1 MDLNANSGA
10 SGVTDTSSVTAIKVQ
25 VVLDTTTEQLKR
37 QFSGIQTDIEKDPI
51 GLTFGVD
58 KKTSKDAI
66 IKGLQEIL
74 GKGTNITIGAG
85 IDPNAGNQVK
95 KQVQNAANA
104 GQQAANKSKVK
115 IKVQTDVDDRA
126 KNKLDAYYKR
136 LKERY
141 DLEAKI
147 ASSTVNG
154 VINPELDGAGKR
166 LKAVRAELKQLKSEL
181 QGKIPTDKYSKAYE
195 IWHSGQARIA
205 AAGQS
210 ASGTLNRREATK
222 NATLTKREV
231 QEKLNEFYT
240 QQKKA
245 GALEQAS
252 LTLGNKTANSKELE
266 AVKTQLEK
274 AQESAKNLR
283 TELSNLLP
291 DEEIDK
297 LTKFDNEL
305 DDNLIRIKG
314 RIADQNAAKTKSE
327 SDAQL
332 NAAKKAKISEYNSE
346 LSNFKKLTLDS
357 ARLEG
362 KSDSENELSFVN
374 QQMEDSLNNLN
385 KLQTDLGDVL
395 SKNELDEIIH
405 QYEKFESDL
414 ADEVARIEAHYEDLK
429 NARESTKATAEEKRQ
444 AKQTDDYTN
453 DLATVRNKYKN
464 MSGVP
469 ADVSGA
475 LDNVDAQIKTLDTL
489 KVGTEDYAN
498 QLKVIGTTW
507 ADATRQ
513 MDAFDK
519 AQKDTENHVKSMT
532 EQALKWQKS
541 ISGNTEEADNLRK
554 SIQRILSIEKSLNPD
569 HSSDKYVK
577 GVAAMD
583 DVFIDAKASMS
594 AYKSEYKNLESQAT
608 STLTK
613 IRKAEMQLVEA
624 NNTAF
629 DNLLKGQP
637 GYIGNQDRS
646 FEGRIRELNEMDSQ
660 SEQYRTTL
668 KGIQEDWQKI
678 SLQIQHALKS
688 EEDLAKEAEQ
698 KHGQVRSKQ
707 AAYNTI
713 QNRLSSTEF
722 TRKNSVA
729 LGRFN
734 TGVLDDGKTGQ
745 QVLAELDAAMKQLDE
760 NKGPTEFKATL
771 SQVDDLLVL
780 VRKHIDDAL
789 GQSRQTKTVNTD
801 IDKMENLMRTLY
813 QYKETLHGFEGSKF
827 EAEYNEL
834 FDAIKNGSYS
844 FEEAQMKV
852 SKFQNAC
859 HQAGLETETL
869 GQKLS
874 RLFKEHFQTAIAMAG
889 VAMVKQGLREVYDNV
904 LELDTAVT
912 ELKKVSKMTGDEMN
926 EYLDRTAT
934 NARELGANIS
944 DLVSSTADWKRLGY
958 TDKDSEELARVSA
971 LMANVGDQI
980 DNATTASSYLISTM
994 QGFGLVADDAEHLL
1008 DCMNQ
1013 IANTEPVSM
1022 NDLGIIMQKSSAA
1035 MSAAGNTYQETLS
1048 LAAAV
1053 NGVLQDSEASG
1064 TYLKTLSMY
1073 LRASK
1078 TDAENAGIAT
1088 DGMASSVSELR
1099 SELKQLAG
1107 VDIMKDDNTFK
1118 STYQIM
1124 KELSEVW
1131 KDLSDT
1137 TQANITELI
1146 AGKRGGQST
1155 SALLNNFSVAEDAMK
1170 QALNSSGSAMRE
1182 NQTYMDSLQAKLNQ
1196 LDSAFQKFSTDLM
1209 KSDIPKFFVDLAT
1222 VFVDG
1227 ADNAVKFAGALPTLT
1242 AAISGVLSVMQM
1254 SGKLKN
1260 GAGKVNMPS
1269 YICCV

>member
-1 MDLNANSGA
+1 MADNTNTA
-10 SGVTDTSSVTAIKVQ
+10 SSADTSSVTAIKVK
-25 VVLDTTTEQLKR
+25 VVLDTTTEELKNQFKGVQNSFKKAPVEIAFGVNEGATIGNVNAALKR
-37 QFSGIQTDIEKDPI
+37 IIKKVESPK
-51 GLTFGVD
+51 LTLKIDESNIDAAVQKAA
-58 KKTSKDAI
+58 KKVQGSTSKSSGAI
-66 IKGLQEIL
+66 KVNVDVDESEKKLKEFYSLVEKVNTLNNKALSLPEGNVNELKEYNKLIDE
-74 GKGTNITIGAG
+74 AG
-85 IDPNAGNQVK
+85 IRM
-95 KQVQNAANA
+95 
-104 GQQAANKSKVK
+104 KVLMNELSDK
-115 IKVQTDVDDRA
+115 IEIGSMSQLESEMKVLEQCTAMVVA
-126 KNKLDAYYKR
+126 R
-136 LKERY
+136 LKDAEV
-141 DLEAKI
+141 A
-147 ASSTVNG
+147 
-154 VINPELDGAGKR
+154 AGKTEFGN
-166 LKAVRAELKQLKSEL
+166 LVKEIGELNT
-181 QGKIPTDKYSKAYE
+181 KIETADYSKQTNQIQE
-195 IWHSGQARIA
+195 WTRQLQIA
-205 AAGQS
+205 EGR
-210 ASGTLNRREATK
+210 L
-222 NATLTKREV
+222 
-231 QEKLNEFYT
+231 
-240 QQKKA
+240 
-245 GALEQAS
+245 
-252 LTLGNKTANSKELE
+252 
-266 AVKTQLEK
+266 
-274 AQESAKNLR
+274 
-283 TELSNLLP
+283 TELMNTYGEYINI
-291 DEEIDK
+291 EEGSDLDK
-297 LTKFDNEL
+297 LTQKVTGKENLAVAKKADTEQVAALNARMQEFYDLVKKVNDLNNKAMMLPEGSVRELEECNRQLDEMGTRMTELMNEL
-305 DDNLIRIKG
+305 SGNIEIGEFSKLDTIMNELNNRSALFAARLADIQAKSGQKEFYSLVKEIGELNNKLSTADPSKQGSQIEVWQRRLAEAETELTNLMNTLREYISIGEGSELDKLQQKLQFQSDNSFAKQLDNSRIAIQNFIKEYATLSIKLHSVDSINPDNQELVNLRNSLPEIERRVQSLSLGLRQAIETGDLSGLYLQFNTLRTAIDATNISFANLSSESKLTGKELDNRLHLDNLIRELQKYKDSLTSAFNG
-314 RIADQNAAKTKSE
+314 
-327 SDAQL
+327 
-332 NAAKKAKISEYNSE
+332 SEYEQEYERILAMLKDSSTYFKTGE
-346 LSNFKKLTLDS
+346 QAVENFK
-357 ARLEG
+357 
-362 KSDSENELSFVN
+362 
-374 QQMEDSLNNLN
+374 
-385 KLQTDLGDVL
+385 
-395 SKNELDEIIH
+395 
-405 QYEKFESDL
+405 
-414 ADEVARIEAHYEDLK
+414 
-429 NARESTKATAEEKRQ
+429 
-444 AKQTDDYTN
+444 
-453 DLATVRNKYKN
+453 
-464 MSGVP
+464 
-469 ADVSGA
+469 
-475 LDNVDAQIKTLDTL
+475 
-489 KVGTEDYAN
+489 
-498 QLKVIGTTW
+498 
-507 ADATRQ
+507 
-513 MDAFDK
+513 
-519 AQKDTENHVKSMT
+519 
-532 EQALKWQKS
+532 
-541 ISGNTEEADNLRK
+541 
-554 SIQRILSIEKSLNPD
+554 
-569 HSSDKYVK
+569 
-577 GVAAMD
+577 
-583 DVFIDAKASMS
+583 
-594 AYKSEYKNLESQAT
+594 
-608 STLTK
+608 
-613 IRKAEMQLVEA
+613 
-624 NNTAF
+624 
-629 DNLLKGQP
+629 
-637 GYIGNQDRS
+637 
-646 FEGRIRELNEMDSQ
+646 
-660 SEQYRTTL
+660 
-668 KGIQEDWQKI
+668 
-678 SLQIQHALKS
+678 
-688 EEDLAKEAEQ
+688 
-698 KHGQVRSKQ
+698 
-707 AAYNTI
+707 
-713 QNRLSSTEF
+713 
-722 TRKNSVA
+722 
-729 LGRFN
+729 
-734 TGVLDDGKTGQ
+734 
-745 QVLAELDAAMKQLDE
+745 
-760 NKGPTEFKATL
+760 
-771 SQVDDLLVL
+771 
-780 VRKHIDDAL
+780 
-789 GQSRQTKTVNTD
+789 
-801 IDKMENLMRTLY
+801 
-813 QYKETLHGFEGSKF
+813 
-827 EAEYNEL
+827 
-834 FDAIKNGSYS
+834 
-844 FEEAQMKV
+844 
-852 SKFQNAC
+852 NAC
-859 HQAGLETETL
+859 YKAGLETETL

-1182 NQTYMDSLQAKLNQ
+1182 NETYMQSLQAKLNQ

>member
-1 MDLNANSGA
+1 MDPNANSGA
-10 SGVTDTSSVTAIKVQ
+10 SGATDTSSATAIKVQ
-25 VVLDTTTEQLKR
+25 VVLDTTTTQLKQ
-37 QFSGIQTDIEKDPI
+37 QFAGIQNDIEKDPI

-85 IDPNAGNQVK
+85 VDPNAGNQVK

-104 GQQAANKSKVK
+104 GQQAANKNKVK
-115 IKVQTDVDDRA
+115 IKVQTDVDDGT

-210 ASGTLNRREATK
+210 ASGTLNRREDTK
-222 NATLTKREV
+222 NTTLTNREV

-283 TELSNLLP
+283 AELSNLLP

-362 KSDSENELSFVN
+362 KSNSENELSFVN

-395 SKNELDEIIH
+395 SKNELDEIIR

-414 ADEVARIEAHYEDLK
+414 ADEVTRIEAHYEDLK

-453 DLATVRNKYKN
+453 DLATARNKYKN

-469 ADVSGA
+469 SDVSDS
-475 LDNVDAQIKTLDTL
+475 LDNVDAQIKKLDTL
-489 KVGTEDYAN
+489 KVGTQDYTE
-498 QLKVIGTTW
+498 QLKVIGTAWT
-507 ADATRQ
+507 DATRQ
-513 MDAFDK
+513 MDAFDD
-519 AQKDTENHVKSMT
+519 AQKKTENRVKSMT
-532 EQALKWQKS
+532 EQALKWKES
-541 ISGNTEEADNLRK
+541 IKDSETASQELRD
-554 SIQRILSIEKSLNPD
+554 SIDGIISASKKLDSD
-569 HSSDKYVK
+569 HSSETYKQGVK
-577 GVAAMD
+577 DLD
-583 DVFIDAKASMS
+583 DAFISAKASMS
-594 AYKSEYKNLESQAT
+594 VYTDGYKNLESTAT
-608 STLTK
+608 KTLTE
-613 IRKAEMQLVEA
+613 IRKKQLELQQA
-624 NNTAF
+624 GNHKF
-629 DNLLKGQP
+629 DNVLTGDSKSASLDGSLESQFNYLKR
-637 GYIGNQDRS
+637 YN
-646 FEGRIRELNEMDSQ
+646 SQ
-660 SEQYRTTL
+660 SADYKQILE
-668 KGIQEDWQKI
+668 GIVEEWKKI
-678 SLQIQHALKS
+678 KIEIDQALKS
-688 EEDLAKEAEQ
+688 EEDLEKEADKRKKKLDDLADSIQSIENQSRGAGNTLNTELKKYVYGEKWQ
-698 KHGQVRSKQ
+698 KDGDQQDGILKGLREKLNTLSGTTDVSEYKRLLQELEAEIDTVGQKVTDFKKRFQESGAYERERKNLNNLVLQIDKYAASLSGLDKRKDLAEELNSIRQ
-707 AAYNTI
+707 AAVDGT
-713 QNRLSSTEF
+713 STY
-722 TRKNSVA
+722 S
-729 LGRFN
+729 
-734 TGVLDDGKTGQ
+734 
-745 QVLAELDAAMKQLDE
+745 
-760 NKGPTEFKATL
+760 TL
-771 SQVDDLLVL
+771 SNLLSNL
-780 VRKHIDDAL
+780 QIR
-789 GQSRQTKTVNTD
+789 
-801 IDKMENLMRTLY
+801 ME
-813 QYKETLHGFEGSKF
+813 
-827 EAEYNEL
+827 
-834 FDAIKNGSYS
+834 
-844 FEEAQMKV
+844 
-852 SKFQNAC
+852 
-859 HQAGLETETL
+859 QAGISAETL

-889 VAMVKQGLREVYDNV
+889 VAMIKQGLREVYDNV

-980 DNATTASSYLISTM
+980 DNATTASSYLISAM
-994 QGFGLVADDAEHLL
+994 QGFGLVADDAERLL

>member
-1 MDLNANSGA
+1 MVPNAKSGA
-10 SGVTDTSSVTAIKVQ
+10 SGATDTSSVTAIKVQ
-25 VVLDTTTEQLKR
+25 VVLDTTTEQLKK
-37 QFSGIQTDIEKDPI
+37 QFSGIKTDIEKDPI

-85 IDPNAGNQVK
+85 VDPNAGSQVK
-95 KQVQNAANA
+95 KQIQNVANA

-115 IKVQTDVDDRA
+115 IKVQTDVDDRT

-291 DEEIDK
+291 DKEIDK

-362 KSDSENELSFVN
+362 KGNSENELSFVN

-395 SKNELDEIIH
+395 SKNELDEIIR

-414 ADEVARIEAHYEDLK
+414 ADEVTRIEAHYEDLK

-453 DLATVRNKYKN
+453 DLATARNKYKN

-469 ADVSGA
+469 SDVSDS
-475 LDNVDAQIKTLDTL
+475 LDNVDAQIKKLDTL
-489 KVGTEDYAN
+489 KVGTQDYTE
-498 QLKVIGTTW
+498 QLKVIGTAW
-507 ADATRQ
+507 ADATRR
-513 MDAFDK
+513 MDAFDEV
-519 AQKDTENHVKSMT
+519 QKKTESHVKSMT

-541 ISGNTEEADNLRK
+541 ISGDTEKADNLRA
-554 SIQRILSIEKSLNPD
+554 SIQKVLSIEKSLNTD
-569 HSSDKYVK
+569 HSSNKYAK
-577 GVAAMD
+577 GVSAMD
-583 DVFIDAKASMS
+583 DAFIDAKASMS

-608 STLTK
+608 STLAK
-613 IRKAEMQLVEA
+613 IRKAEIQLSEV
-624 NNTAF
+624 NNTTF

-637 GYIGNQDRS
+637 GYIGDQDGS
-646 FEGRIRELNEMDSQ
+646 FEGRIRKLNGMNSQ
-660 SEQYRTTL
+660 SEEYRTTL
-668 KGIQEDWQKI
+668 KGIQDDWQKI
-678 SLQIQHALKS
+678 SLRIQQALKS
-688 EEDLAKEAEQ
+688 EEDLQKEAEQ

-729 LGRFN
+729 LGQFN

-771 SQVDDLLVL
+771 SQVDDLLVQ

-789 GQSRQTKTVNTD
+789 GQSRQTKTANTD
-801 IDKMENLMRTLY
+801 TDKIENLMRTLY

-980 DNATTASSYLISTM
+980 DNATTASSYLISAM
-994 QGFGLVADDAEHLL
+994 QGFGLVADDAERLL

-1053 NGVLQDSEASG
+1053 NGVLQDADMSG

-1088 DGMASSVSELR
+1088 DGMANSVSELR

-1146 AGKRGGQST
+1146 SGKRGGQST

-1209 KSDIPKFFVDLAT
+1209 KSDIPKFFVSLAT

>member
-1 MDLNANSGA
+1 MDPNANSGA
-10 SGVTDTSSVTAIKVQ
+10 SGATDTSSATAIKVQ
-25 VVLDTTTEQLKR
+25 VVLDTTTTQLKQ
-37 QFSGIQTDIEKDPI
+37 QFAGIQNDIEKDPI

-85 IDPNAGNQVK
+85 VDPNAGNQVK

-104 GQQAANKSKVK
+104 GQQAANKNKVK
-115 IKVQTDVDDRA
+115 IKVQTDVDDGT

-210 ASGTLNRREATK
+210 ASGTLNRREDTK
-222 NATLTKREV
+222 NTTLTNREV

-362 KSDSENELSFVN
+362 KSNSENELSFVN

-395 SKNELDEIIH
+395 SKNELDEIIR

-414 ADEVARIEAHYEDLK
+414 ADEVTRIEAHYEDLK

-453 DLATVRNKYKN
+453 DLATARNKYKN

-469 ADVSGA
+469 SDVSDS
-475 LDNVDAQIKTLDTL
+475 LDNVDAQIKKLDTL
-489 KVGTEDYAN
+489 KVGTQDYTE
-498 QLKVIGTTW
+498 QLKAIGT
-507 ADATRQ
+507 ALAGATRQ

-519 AQKDTENHVKSMT
+519 AQKDTENRVKSMT

-541 ISGNTEEADNLRK
+541 ISGDTEKADNLRA
-554 SIQRILSIEKSLNPD
+554 SIQKVLSIEKSLNTD
-569 HSSDKYVK
+569 HSSNKYAK
-577 GVAAMD
+577 GVSAMD
-583 DVFIDAKASMS
+583 DAFVDAKASMS

-608 STLTK
+608 STLAK
-613 IRKAEMQLVEA
+613 IRKAEIQLSEV
-624 NNTAF
+624 NNTTF

-637 GYIGNQDRS
+637 GYIGDQDGS
-646 FEGRIRELNEMDSQ
+646 FEGRIRKLNGMNSQ
-660 SEQYRTTL
+660 SEEYRTTL
-668 KGIQEDWQKI
+668 KGIQDDWQKI
-678 SLQIQHALKS
+678 SLRIQQALKS
-688 EEDLAKEAEQ
+688 EEDLQKEAEQ

-729 LGRFN
+729 LGQFN

-771 SQVDDLLVL
+771 SQVDDLLVQ

-789 GQSRQTKTVNTD
+789 GQSRQTKTANTD
-801 IDKMENLMRTLY
+801 TDKIENLMRTLY

-827 EAEYNEL
+827 EEEYNEL

-844 FEEAQMKV
+844 FEEAQMRV

-980 DNATTASSYLISTM
+980 DNATTASSYMISTM

-1182 NQTYMDSLQAKLNQ
+1182 NETYMQSLQAKLNQ

>member
-1 MDLNANSGA
+1 MADNTNPA
-10 SGVTDTSSVTAIKVQ
+10 SSADTSSVTAIKVK
-25 VVLDTTTEQLKR
+25 VVLDTTTEELKNQFKGVQNSFKKTPVEIAFGVNEGATIGNVNSALKR
-37 QFSGIQTDIEKDPI
+37 IIKKVESPKLTLKIDESNIDAAVKKAVNKVQSGAKNAKTEVKVNLNTNEAKQKLDAFYRRVQEK
-51 GLTFGVD
+51 GSLY
-58 KKTSKDAI
+58 KDALKLESSGKNQPELEEVLRQLQAVRNEAGRLRAELVNI
-66 IKGLQEIL
+66 LPTEEFSKISEIERATTNSISRLEARLQGL
-74 GKGTNITIGAG
+74 K
-85 IDPNAGNQVK
+85 
-95 KQVQNAANA
+95 NAAN
-104 GQQAANKSKVK
+104 
-115 IKVQTDVDDRA
+115 
-126 KNKLDAYYKR
+126 
-136 LKERY
+136 
-141 DLEAKI
+141 
-147 ASSTVNG
+147 
-154 VINPELDGAGKR
+154 DGA
-166 LKAVRAELKQLKSEL
+166 LKVLKKS
-181 QGKIPTDKYSKAYE
+181 QSNQANTYS
-195 IWHSGQARIA
+195 
-205 AAGQS
+205 
-210 ASGTLNRREATK
+210 
-222 NATLTKREV
+222 
-231 QEKLNEFYT
+231 
-240 QQKKA
+240 
-245 GALEQAS
+245 
-252 LTLGNKTANSKELE
+252 
-266 AVKTQLEK
+266 
-274 AQESAKNLR
+274 
-283 TELSNLLP
+283 
-291 DEEIDK
+291 
-297 LTKFDNEL
+297 
-305 DDNLIRIKG
+305 
-314 RIADQNAAKTKSE
+314 
-327 SDAQL
+327 
-332 NAAKKAKISEYNSE
+332 
-346 LSNFKKLTLDS
+346 
-357 ARLEG
+357 
-362 KSDSENELSFVN
+362 
-374 QQMEDSLNNLN
+374 NNL
-385 KLQTDLGDVL
+385 
-395 SKNELDEIIH
+395 
-405 QYEKFESDL
+405 
-414 ADEVARIEAHYEDLK
+414 ADA
-429 NARESTKATAEEKRQ
+429 N
-444 AKQTDDYTN
+444 
-453 DLATVRNKYKN
+453 NKYKN
-464 MSGVP
+464 FSGASDVKSSL
-469 ADVSGA
+469 ADVQK
-475 LDNVDAQIKTLDTL
+475 QIDILNTLET
-489 KVGTEDYAN
+489 GTQDYVN
-498 QLKVIGTTW
+498 QLKVVADTW

-513 MDAFDK
+513 MSSFDE
-519 AQKDTENHVKSMT
+519 AQKKAENHVKSMT
-532 EQALKWQKS
+532 EQALKWKES
-541 ISGNTEEADNLRK
+541 IKDSDTASQELRD
-554 SIQRILSIEKSLNPD
+554 SIDGIIDASKKLDSD
-569 HSSDKYVK
+569 HSSDAYKK
-577 GVAAMD
+577 GVKDLD
-583 DVFIDAKASMS
+583 DAFISTKASMS
-594 AYKSEYKNLESQAT
+594 VYTDGYKDLESTARRTLTEIRKKELELEQAGNHSFDSILIGDSKTTSLDDSLESQLN
-608 STLTK
+608 S
-613 IRKAEMQLVEA
+613 
-624 NNTAF
+624 
-629 DNLLKGQP
+629 LKGM
-637 GYIGNQDRS
+637 NT
-646 FEGRIRELNEMDSQ
+646 Q
-660 SEQYRTTL
+660 SATYKQRVSEIVEEWL
-668 KGIQEDWQKI
+668 KVK
-678 SLQIQHALKS
+678 LQIEQALRS
-688 EEDLAKEAEQ
+688 EEDLEKEAEQ

-771 SQVDDLLVL
+771 SQVDDLLVR

-789 GQSRQTKTVNTD
+789 VQSRQTKTANTD
-801 IDKMENLMRTLY
+801 TDKIENLMRTLY

-889 VAMVKQGLREVYDNV
+889 VAMVKQGLREVYNNV

-912 ELKKVSKMTGDEMN
+912 ELKKVSSMTGDEMN
-926 EYLDRTAT
+926 SYLERTAT
-934 NARELGANIS
+934 NARELGASIS
-944 DLVSSTADWKRLGY
+944 DLVTSAADWKRLGY
-958 TDKDSEELARVSA
+958 SDEDSEELARVAA
-971 LMANVGDQI
+971 LMANVGDGI

-1022 NDLGIIMQKSSAA
+1022 EDLGIIMQKSSAA
-1035 MSAAGNTYQETLS
+1035 MSAAGNTYQETLAMAS
-1048 LAAAV
+1048 AL
-1053 NGVLQDSEASG
+1053 NGVLQDSESSG
-1064 TYLKTLSMY
+1064 TFLKTLSMY

-1107 VDIMKDDNTFK
+1107 VDIMKNDNTFK

-1146 AGKRGGQST
+1146 SGKRGGQGT

-1182 NQTYMDSLQAKLNQ
+1182 NETYMQSLQAKLNQ

>member
-1 MDLNANSGA
+1 MADNTNTA
-10 SGVTDTSSVTAIKVQ
+10 SSADTSSVTAIKVK
-25 VVLDTTTEQLKR
+25 VVLDTTTEELKNQFKGVQNSFKKAPVEIAFGVNEGATIGNVNAALKR
-37 QFSGIQTDIEKDPI
+37 IIKKVESPK
-51 GLTFGVD
+51 LTLKIDESNVD
-58 KKTSKDAI
+58 AAVQKAAKKVQGSTSKS
-66 IKGLQEIL
+66 
-74 GKGTNITIGAG
+74 NGA
-85 IDPNAGNQVK
+85 
-95 KQVQNAANA
+95 
-104 GQQAANKSKVK
+104 
-115 IKVQTDVDDRA
+115 IKVNVDVDESEKKLKEFYSLVEKVNTLNNKALSLPDGNVNEL
-126 KNKLDAYYKR
+126 KEYNKLIDEAGARMKILMNELSDKIEIGSMSQLESEMKVLEQRTAMVVAR
-136 LKERY
+136 LKDAEV
-141 DLEAKI
+141 A
-147 ASSTVNG
+147 
-154 VINPELDGAGKR
+154 AGKTEFGN
-166 LKAVRAELKQLKSEL
+166 LVKEIGELNT
-181 QGKIPTDKYSKAYE
+181 KIETADYSKQTNQIQE
-195 IWHSGQARIA
+195 WTRQLQIA
-205 AAGQS
+205 EGR
-210 ASGTLNRREATK
+210 L
-222 NATLTKREV
+222 
-231 QEKLNEFYT
+231 
-240 QQKKA
+240 
-245 GALEQAS
+245 
-252 LTLGNKTANSKELE
+252 
-266 AVKTQLEK
+266 
-274 AQESAKNLR
+274 
-283 TELSNLLP
+283 TELMNTYGEYINI
-291 DEEIDK
+291 EEGSDLDK
-297 LTKFDNEL
+297 LTRKVTGKENLAVAKKADTEQVAELNARMQEFYDLVKKVNDLNNKAMMLPEGSVRELEECNRQLDEMGTRMTELMNEL
-305 DDNLIRIKG
+305 SGNIEIGEFSKLDTIMNELNNRSTLFAARLADIQAKSGQKEFYSLVKEIGELNNKLSTADPSKQGSQIEVWQRRLAEAETELTNLMNTLREYISIGEGSELDKLQQKLQFQSDNSFAKQLDNSRIAIQNFIKEYATLSIKLHSVDSINPDNQELVNLRNSLPEIERRVQSLSLGLRQAIETGDLSGLYLQFNTLRTAIDATNISFANLSSESKLTGKELDNRLHLDNLIRELQKYKDSLTSAFNG
-314 RIADQNAAKTKSE
+314 
-327 SDAQL
+327 
-332 NAAKKAKISEYNSE
+332 SEYEQEYERILAMLKDSSTYFKAGE
-346 LSNFKKLTLDS
+346 QAVENFK
-357 ARLEG
+357 
-362 KSDSENELSFVN
+362 
-374 QQMEDSLNNLN
+374 
-385 KLQTDLGDVL
+385 
-395 SKNELDEIIH
+395 
-405 QYEKFESDL
+405 
-414 ADEVARIEAHYEDLK
+414 
-429 NARESTKATAEEKRQ
+429 
-444 AKQTDDYTN
+444 
-453 DLATVRNKYKN
+453 
-464 MSGVP
+464 
-469 ADVSGA
+469 
-475 LDNVDAQIKTLDTL
+475 
-489 KVGTEDYAN
+489 
-498 QLKVIGTTW
+498 
-507 ADATRQ
+507 
-513 MDAFDK
+513 
-519 AQKDTENHVKSMT
+519 
-532 EQALKWQKS
+532 
-541 ISGNTEEADNLRK
+541 
-554 SIQRILSIEKSLNPD
+554 
-569 HSSDKYVK
+569 
-577 GVAAMD
+577 
-583 DVFIDAKASMS
+583 
-594 AYKSEYKNLESQAT
+594 
-608 STLTK
+608 
-613 IRKAEMQLVEA
+613 
-624 NNTAF
+624 
-629 DNLLKGQP
+629 
-637 GYIGNQDRS
+637 
-646 FEGRIRELNEMDSQ
+646 
-660 SEQYRTTL
+660 
-668 KGIQEDWQKI
+668 
-678 SLQIQHALKS
+678 
-688 EEDLAKEAEQ
+688 
-698 KHGQVRSKQ
+698 
-707 AAYNTI
+707 
-713 QNRLSSTEF
+713 
-722 TRKNSVA
+722 
-729 LGRFN
+729 
-734 TGVLDDGKTGQ
+734 
-745 QVLAELDAAMKQLDE
+745 
-760 NKGPTEFKATL
+760 
-771 SQVDDLLVL
+771 
-780 VRKHIDDAL
+780 
-789 GQSRQTKTVNTD
+789 
-801 IDKMENLMRTLY
+801 
-813 QYKETLHGFEGSKF
+813 
-827 EAEYNEL
+827 
-834 FDAIKNGSYS
+834 
-844 FEEAQMKV
+844 
-852 SKFQNAC
+852 NAC
-859 HQAGLETETL
+859 YKAGLETETL

-1227 ADNAVKFAGALPTLT
+1227 ADSAVKFAGALPTLT

>member
-1 MDLNANSGA
+1 MADNTNTA
-10 SGVTDTSSVTAIKVQ
+10 SSADTSSVTAIKVK
-25 VVLDTTTEQLKR
+25 VVLDATTEELKNQFKGVQNSFKKAPVEIAFGVNEGATIGNVNSALKR
-37 QFSGIQTDIEKDPI
+37 IIKKIESPKLTLKIDESNIDAAVKKAVNKAQSGAKNAKTEVKVNLNTNEAKQKLDAFYRRVQEK
-51 GLTFGVD
+51 GSLY
-58 KKTSKDAI
+58 KDALKLESSGKNQPELEEVLRQLQAVRNEAGRLRAELVNI
-66 IKGLQEIL
+66 LPTEEFSKISEIERATTNSISRLEARLQGL
-74 GKGTNITIGAG
+74 K
-85 IDPNAGNQVK
+85 
-95 KQVQNAANA
+95 NAAN
-104 GQQAANKSKVK
+104 
-115 IKVQTDVDDRA
+115 
-126 KNKLDAYYKR
+126 
-136 LKERY
+136 
-141 DLEAKI
+141 
-147 ASSTVNG
+147 
-154 VINPELDGAGKR
+154 DGA
-166 LKAVRAELKQLKSEL
+166 LKALKKS
-181 QGKIPTDKYSKAYE
+181 QSDQANTYS
-195 IWHSGQARIA
+195 
-205 AAGQS
+205 
-210 ASGTLNRREATK
+210 
-222 NATLTKREV
+222 
-231 QEKLNEFYT
+231 
-240 QQKKA
+240 
-245 GALEQAS
+245 
-252 LTLGNKTANSKELE
+252 
-266 AVKTQLEK
+266 
-274 AQESAKNLR
+274 
-283 TELSNLLP
+283 
-291 DEEIDK
+291 
-297 LTKFDNEL
+297 
-305 DDNLIRIKG
+305 
-314 RIADQNAAKTKSE
+314 
-327 SDAQL
+327 
-332 NAAKKAKISEYNSE
+332 
-346 LSNFKKLTLDS
+346 
-357 ARLEG
+357 
-362 KSDSENELSFVN
+362 
-374 QQMEDSLNNLN
+374 NNL
-385 KLQTDLGDVL
+385 
-395 SKNELDEIIH
+395 
-405 QYEKFESDL
+405 
-414 ADEVARIEAHYEDLK
+414 ADA
-429 NARESTKATAEEKRQ
+429 N
-444 AKQTDDYTN
+444 
-453 DLATVRNKYKN
+453 NKYKN
-464 MSGVP
+464 FSGASDVKSSL
-469 ADVSGA
+469 ADVQKQ
-475 LDNVDAQIKTLDTL
+475 LDIINTLET
-489 KVGTEDYAN
+489 GTQDYAN
-498 QLKVIGTTW
+498 QLKVVADTW

-513 MDAFDK
+513 MSTFDE
-519 AQKDTENHVKSMT
+519 AQKKAENHVKSMT
-532 EQALKWQKS
+532 EQALKWKES
-541 ISGNTEEADNLRK
+541 IKDSDTASQELRD
-554 SIQRILSIEKSLNPD
+554 SIDGIIDASKKLDSD
-569 HSSDKYVK
+569 YSSDVYKK
-577 GVAAMD
+577 GVKDLD
-583 DVFIDAKASMS
+583 DAFISTKASMS
-594 AYKSEYKNLESQAT
+594 VYTDGYKDLESTARRTLTEIRKKELELEQAGNHSFDSILIGDSKTTSLDDSLESQLN
-608 STLTK
+608 S
-613 IRKAEMQLVEA
+613 
-624 NNTAF
+624 
-629 DNLLKGQP
+629 LKGM
-637 GYIGNQDRS
+637 NT
-646 FEGRIRELNEMDSQ
+646 Q
-660 SEQYRTTL
+660 SATYKQRVSEIVEEWL
-668 KGIQEDWQKI
+668 KVK
-678 SLQIQHALKS
+678 LQIEQALRS
-688 EEDLAKEAEQ
+688 EEDLEKEAEQ

-771 SQVDDLLVL
+771 SQVDDLLVR

-789 GQSRQTKTVNTD
+789 VQSRQTKTANTD
-801 IDKMENLMRTLY
+801 TDKIENLMRTLY

>member
-1 MDLNANSGA
+1 MADNTNTA
-10 SGVTDTSSVTAIKVQ
+10 SSADTSSVTAIKVK
-25 VVLDTTTEQLKR
+25 VVLDTTTEELKNQFKGVQNSFKKAPVEIAFGVNEGATIGNVNAALKR
-37 QFSGIQTDIEKDPI
+37 IIKKVESPK
-51 GLTFGVD
+51 LTLKIDESNIDAAVQKAA
-58 KKTSKDAI
+58 KKVQGSTSKS
-66 IKGLQEIL
+66 
-74 GKGTNITIGAG
+74 NGA
-85 IDPNAGNQVK
+85 
-95 KQVQNAANA
+95 
-104 GQQAANKSKVK
+104 
-115 IKVQTDVDDRA
+115 IKVNVDVDESEKKLKEFYSLVEKVNTLNNKALSLPDGNVNEL
-126 KNKLDAYYKR
+126 KEYNKLIDEAGTRMKILMNELSDKIEIGSMSQLESEMKVLEQRTAMVVAR
-136 LKERY
+136 LKDAEV
-141 DLEAKI
+141 A
-147 ASSTVNG
+147 
-154 VINPELDGAGKR
+154 AGKTEFGN
-166 LKAVRAELKQLKSEL
+166 LVKEIGELNT
-181 QGKIPTDKYSKAYE
+181 KIETADYSKQTNQIQE
-195 IWHSGQARIA
+195 WTRQLQIA
-205 AAGQS
+205 EGR
-210 ASGTLNRREATK
+210 L
-222 NATLTKREV
+222 
-231 QEKLNEFYT
+231 
-240 QQKKA
+240 
-245 GALEQAS
+245 
-252 LTLGNKTANSKELE
+252 
-266 AVKTQLEK
+266 
-274 AQESAKNLR
+274 
-283 TELSNLLP
+283 TELMNTYGEYINI
-291 DEEIDK
+291 EEGSDLDK
-297 LTKFDNEL
+297 LTQKVTGKENLAVAKKADTEQVAALNARMQEFYDLVKKVNDLNNKAMMLPEGSVRELEECNRQLDEMGTRMTELMNEL
-305 DDNLIRIKG
+305 SGNIEIGEFSKLDTIMNELNNRSALFAARLADIQAKSGQKEFYSLVKEIGELNNKLSTADPSKQGSQIEVWQRRLAEAETELTNLMNTLREYISIGEGSELDKLQQKLQFQSDNSFAKQLDNSRIAIQNFIKEYATLSIKLHSVDSINPDNQELVNLRNSLPEIERRVQSLSLGLRQAIETGDLSGLYLQFNTLRTAIDATNISFANLSSESKLTGKELDNRLHLDNLIRELQKYKDSLTSAFNG
-314 RIADQNAAKTKSE
+314 
-327 SDAQL
+327 
-332 NAAKKAKISEYNSE
+332 SEYEQEYERILAMLKDSSTYFKAGE
-346 LSNFKKLTLDS
+346 QAVENFK
-357 ARLEG
+357 
-362 KSDSENELSFVN
+362 
-374 QQMEDSLNNLN
+374 
-385 KLQTDLGDVL
+385 
-395 SKNELDEIIH
+395 
-405 QYEKFESDL
+405 
-414 ADEVARIEAHYEDLK
+414 
-429 NARESTKATAEEKRQ
+429 
-444 AKQTDDYTN
+444 
-453 DLATVRNKYKN
+453 
-464 MSGVP
+464 
-469 ADVSGA
+469 
-475 LDNVDAQIKTLDTL
+475 
-489 KVGTEDYAN
+489 
-498 QLKVIGTTW
+498 
-507 ADATRQ
+507 
-513 MDAFDK
+513 
-519 AQKDTENHVKSMT
+519 
-532 EQALKWQKS
+532 
-541 ISGNTEEADNLRK
+541 
-554 SIQRILSIEKSLNPD
+554 
-569 HSSDKYVK
+569 
-577 GVAAMD
+577 
-583 DVFIDAKASMS
+583 
-594 AYKSEYKNLESQAT
+594 
-608 STLTK
+608 
-613 IRKAEMQLVEA
+613 
-624 NNTAF
+624 
-629 DNLLKGQP
+629 
-637 GYIGNQDRS
+637 
-646 FEGRIRELNEMDSQ
+646 
-660 SEQYRTTL
+660 
-668 KGIQEDWQKI
+668 
-678 SLQIQHALKS
+678 
-688 EEDLAKEAEQ
+688 
-698 KHGQVRSKQ
+698 
-707 AAYNTI
+707 
-713 QNRLSSTEF
+713 
-722 TRKNSVA
+722 
-729 LGRFN
+729 
-734 TGVLDDGKTGQ
+734 
-745 QVLAELDAAMKQLDE
+745 
-760 NKGPTEFKATL
+760 
-771 SQVDDLLVL
+771 
-780 VRKHIDDAL
+780 
-789 GQSRQTKTVNTD
+789 
-801 IDKMENLMRTLY
+801 
-813 QYKETLHGFEGSKF
+813 
-827 EAEYNEL
+827 
-834 FDAIKNGSYS
+834 
-844 FEEAQMKV
+844 
-852 SKFQNAC
+852 NAC
-859 HQAGLETETL
+859 YKAGLETETL

-1227 ADNAVKFAGALPTLT
+1227 ADSAVKFAGALPTLT